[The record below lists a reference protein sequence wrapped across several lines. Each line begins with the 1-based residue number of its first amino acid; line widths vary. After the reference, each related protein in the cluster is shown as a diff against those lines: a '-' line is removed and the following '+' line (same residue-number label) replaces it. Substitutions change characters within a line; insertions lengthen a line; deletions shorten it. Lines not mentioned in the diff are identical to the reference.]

1 MRIRDII
8 GDLICVL
15 GLFALLYAGLLFG
28 YAMGV

>member
-15 GLFALLYAGLLFG
+15 GLFALLYAGLLFS
-28 YAMGV
+28 YAIGV